1 MFKLLL
7 QYKDR
12 EGDFQVP
19 NDFQEEGQNLGI
31 WLKTQRAAKRRGALK
46 LDRQDRLEK
55 AGVVWDV
62 QDYKCD

>member
-12 EGDFQVP
+12 EGHTQVP
-19 NDFQEEGQNLGI
+19 QNHQEEGQNLGA
-31 WLKTQRAAKRRGALK
+31 WLSVQRVAKRRGALK

-62 QDYKCD
+62 RLAGN